1 MRQMQ
6 GKSEIYKFKCC
17 ITILQTTVIF
27 FFVEKKGR
35 HFFSFTSC
43 QGRKGTQSKKNC
55 RNGGWFLLL
64 LQETHSVTLK

>member
-1 MRQMQ
+1 MQ

-27 FFVEKKGR
+27 FFRRGKKGR

>member
-27 FFVEKKGR
+27 FFVEKKKEDISSLLLHVKAGKAHR
-35 HFFSFTSC
+35 VKKIVEMVGGFFSYF
-43 QGRKGTQSKKNC
+43 KKLT
-55 RNGGWFLLL
+55 R
-64 LQETHSVTLK
+64 